1 MRKLI
6 NLPRKDPIQRT
17 HKEDTRW
24 SKLKGLF
31 TGTEYEQL
39 IQKSGLEL
47 KNIYLDYLN
56 EYFNDIEDE
65 DIDIDLIK
73 SKYVQFIE
81 KYYNEAIQKDKQL
94 IQKLKN
100 V

>member
-17 HKEDTRW
+17 HKEDTGW